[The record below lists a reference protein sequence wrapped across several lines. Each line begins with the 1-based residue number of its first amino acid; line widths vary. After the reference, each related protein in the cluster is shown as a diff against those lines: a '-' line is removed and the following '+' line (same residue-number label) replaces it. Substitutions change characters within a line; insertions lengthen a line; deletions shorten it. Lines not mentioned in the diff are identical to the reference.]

1 MGKEIN
7 SKINK
12 LETWNSI
19 QILSWILYTIAIIT
33 FVLIHQNILE
43 ERILLSVPLSGSSIT
58 FGFPTL
64 IFLVGAFFNIWS
76 IYIEKNE
83 KQNSKNNS
91 FLLALGFTLSV
102 SIAAFLVVIMITFI
116 ELKFL

>member
-1 MGKEIN
+1 MGKEVN
-7 SKINK
+7 SKIDK
-12 LETWNSI
+12 LVTWNSI
-19 QILSWILYTIAIIT
+19 QILSWILYTIAVIT

-83 KQNSKNNS
+83 KQNSL
-91 FLLALGFTLSV
+91 LLALGFTLSV
-102 SIAAFLVVIMITFI
+102 TIAAFLVVIMITFI